1 MAVIYMQM
9 NNLLI
14 NICNQLQL
22 ITAVTRWLNRRIVLL
37 QQLIKTPIFSNH
49 RLRWDYFQ
57 EMQPQIRQKKHS
69 IYSKTQDDISLYQRR
84 PSWDSGLNVH
94 ISTCGRAKTLILMH

>member
-22 ITAVTRWLNRRIVLL
+22 ITAVTRWLNRCIVLL

-57 EMQPQIRQKKHS
+57 EMQPQIRQKKTFHL
-69 IYSKTQDDISLYQRR
+69 Q
-84 PSWDSGLNVH
+84 
-94 ISTCGRAKTLILMH
+94 